1 MQRLEDKIRSGVT
14 VLDGATGTML
24 SHYLSPGELPDLLL
38 LKDPSRISE
47 LHKAY
52 LDAGSDII
60 ETDSFGSNAIR
71 LGVKVG
77 DPMVKKLNLKA
88 AEVAV
93 EAAGG
98 TAYVAGS
105 IGPLGKIVEPFG
117 EISHDEALRT
127 FMEQAGALASGG
139 VDLMI
144 IETMADLQEAKIA
157 IAAVKEVCDLPIFS
171 SMSFDESLHT
181 MMGVRPADAAG
192 ELHEAGA
199 FAVGANC
206 GVGSDIAFEVMKE
219 MTEGSPGLIYFV
231 QPNAGMPKLF
241 ENRTVYEET
250 PEYMADYAKKFV
262 NLGVMIIGAC
272 CGSTPEHI
280 RAIKGAISPA

>member
-88 AEVAV
+88 V
-93 EAAGG
+93 ELGFR
-98 TAYVAGS
+98 
-105 IGPLGKIVEPFG
+105 LGK
-117 EISHDEALRT
+117 
-127 FMEQAGALASGG
+127 
-139 VDLMI
+139 
-144 IETMADLQEAKIA
+144 
-157 IAAVKEVCDLPIFS
+157 
-171 SMSFDESLHT
+171 
-181 MMGVRPADAAG
+181 
-192 ELHEAGA
+192 
-199 FAVGANC
+199 
-206 GVGSDIAFEVMKE
+206 
-219 MTEGSPGLIYFV
+219 
-231 QPNAGMPKLF
+231 PK
-241 ENRTVYEET
+241 
-250 PEYMADYAKKFV
+250 A
-262 NLGVMIIGAC
+262 
-272 CGSTPEHI
+272 
-280 RAIKGAISPA
+280 